1 MADNLPVVITAAGLQ
16 PQTPA
21 AIQAQL
27 LASVAAVRPGYT
39 ANLPGSLIEDISS
52 TDVAA
57 IVECDSARVETV
69 NSLTPLGANNFL
81 LAQLGQMLGIPLG
94 VGSNTSVLLTFSGPA
109 GFVITQG
116 FIVSDG
122 TYQYVVQSGG
132 IIGTDGL
139 SDQLFALASLSG
151 SWAVPPGTV
160 TQLVTPPPSS
170 ITLTVVNSEAG
181 VPGTG
186 TETAESYRSRV
197 LQANLA
203 ASQGM
208 ARYLRTML
216 GNVSGVQP
224 RLVAVQQ
231 RDDGKWMVIVGGGD
245 PYKVA
250 YAIWTAL
257 FDVNN
262 LSGSQLFISD
272 ISSTNPGVVDTFLNH
287 GFAQGDNIE
296 IDAVDPG
303 TFDGS
308 YAVLAIINEKS
319 FSLGTR
325 FSSRNLTGQ
334 SWSANETTYTTGA
347 SHGITVGSTFTIVGS
362 SPAGYN
368 GTYVAVA
375 GTTGTTLKAAQ
386 MVTPG
391 SSTVLGSI
399 VAGIALFDTTALT
412 YTSDGIVTPNPRNLS
427 VTINDWPDSYVI
439 PFVNPPQQVVTMA
452 ITWNTSSLNF
462 VAPAAVAQLGGPA
475 VADYVN
481 SIYAGQP
488 INLDTA
494 AEVFR
499 AAIAPVLAPELLTR
513 LVFAVSINGISTPP
527 VAGTVIVEGDPESY
541 FFAESSGIDV
551 DQG

>member
-231 RDDGKWMVIVGGGD
+231 RGDGKWMVIVGGGD

-308 YAVLAIINEKS
+308 YAVLAVINEKS

-368 GTYVAVA
+368 GTYVAVV
-375 GTTGTTLKAAQ
+375 GTTGATLKAAQ
-386 MVTPG
+386 LVTPG

>member
-308 YAVLAIINEKS
+308 YAVLAVINEKS

-386 MVTPG
+386 LVTPG

>member
-245 PYKVA
+245 PYRVA

-386 MVTPG
+386 MVAPG

>member
-245 PYKVA
+245 PYRVA

-386 MVTPG
+386 LVAPG

>member
-245 PYKVA
+245 PYRVA

>member
-308 YAVLAIINEKS
+308 YAVLAVINEKS